1 MSDNA
6 SDASAVPGGQYE
18 TTAFN
23 GPYETAVP
31 QQEII
36 EKGGYS
42 PRPQA
47 YDLSNL
53 PNAPTG
59 PAQQSAAQQAAV
71 QQPPPQ
77 PPPQASSNDSGSGN
91 SQ

>member
-6 SDASAVPGGQYE
+6 SDASAVPGGQRE
-18 TTAFN
+18 NAVFIQS
-23 GPYETAVP
+23 YETAVP

-42 PRPQA
+42 PRPQV

-59 PAQQSAAQQAAV
+59 PAQQSAVQQAAV
-71 QQPPPQ
+71 PQQSPT
-77 PPPQASSNDSGSGN
+77 SSNDSGSGN
-91 SQ
+91 SQQNS